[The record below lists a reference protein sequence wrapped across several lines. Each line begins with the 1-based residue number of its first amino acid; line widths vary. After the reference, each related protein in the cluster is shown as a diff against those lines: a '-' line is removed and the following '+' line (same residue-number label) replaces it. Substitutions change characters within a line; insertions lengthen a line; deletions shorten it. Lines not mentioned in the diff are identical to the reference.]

1 MIKQAA
7 IEDLDVLSELA
18 ALLWNRHTVSELKE
32 EFKSSM
38 SKSRSRF
45 FLKYLNNVPVG
56 FACCQLRND
65 YVEGA
70 KYYPVGY
77 LEGIF
82 IKHNTAAED
91 MPENCCRHA
100 KIGLDN
106 RDAGS
111 LQAIANKIMRT
122 VFASISN
129 RAFAK
134 PTGSSV
140 LLRNCVRLISV
151 YKAVPFFGRNKRD
164 MSTPS
169 DSRSLILISR
179 PPA

>member
-1 MIKQAA
+1 LYKEENLIKQAA

-82 IKHNTAAED
+82 IKAQYRGRGYAGELLSAC
-91 MPENCCRHA
+91 ENWARQQGCRE
-100 KIGLDN
+100 
-106 RDAGS
+106 
-111 LQAIANKIMRT
+111 
-122 VFASISN
+122 FASDCEQDNANSFRFHIESGFREAN
-129 RAFAK
+129 RIVCFVK
-134 PTGSSV
+134 E
-140 LLRNCVRLISV
+140 LR
-151 YKAVPFFGRNKRD
+151 
-164 MSTPS
+164 
-169 DSRSLILISR
+169 
-179 PPA
+179 